1 MRQRMLMA
9 VLIGMLGMLGCIASM
24 SAATN
29 TSARPNSYRAA
40 VMRVLNDQGID
51 YHDVEIV
58 DGCAP
63 SYQSC
68 RTYAGSVRVLATTTL
83 LGQIDCRE
91 RWITCTITVPQA
103 GIRAVALDDT
113 IDPLTARWDEFSGQ
127 VLRWFQSASRSSS
140 EPPSTRSRFASS
152 IESDDEPHYRTAG
165 RAVSRNTAAARAKDM
180 PTVAYLLN
188 HRPPITTIHSTLLY
202 SFR

>member
-1 MRQRMLMA
+1 MRQRMLMT
-9 VLIGMLGMLGCIASM
+9 VLIMVVGIFGYIAYTN
-24 SAATN
+24 ATAD
-29 TSARPNSYRAA
+29 TRPRPATYRAA

-51 YHDVEIV
+51 YHDVKVV

-91 RWITCTITVPQA
+91 RWITCTITIPQA

-113 IDPLTARWDEFSGQ
+113 IDPL
-127 VLRWFQSASRSSS
+127 
-140 EPPSTRSRFASS
+140 
-152 IESDDEPHYRTAG
+152 
-165 RAVSRNTAAARAKDM
+165 M
-180 PTVAYLLN
+180 
-188 HRPPITTIHSTLLY
+188 
-202 SFR
+202 